1 MGCAM
6 RLIPLNAEKVKRFM
20 FNLLLRRL
28 LQAIPVLFG
37 ISIITFVLIY
47 YLPADPARMYAGP
60 SATVEVVARIRH
72 ELGLDLPF
80 WEQYGLYMKNVLSGD
95 LGFSYRKQTPVTDL
109 LISRIPYTLRLIA
122 GGIFVELLIGLP
134 VGLASAIGRGQWMDR
149 VGMFIALVG
158 ISAPPFWLGLLLLY
172 WFGYLIP
179 IFPLGGPGGLMHLVL
194 PSITAG
200 LGGAAWYARMMRS
213 SALDIL
219 SADYIRTARA
229 KGLPNIL
236 VIFRHVVPNALN
248 PIITMAGLDIPW
260 FIGGVV
266 LIERVFDWPGVGRLA
281 VEAIETVDVPLIL
294 GTVIFTALVVVL
306 SGILIDLAQAIADP
320 RIRHGR
326 Q

>member
-1 MGCAM
+1 M
-6 RLIPLNAEKVKRFM
+6 LT
-20 FNLLLRRL
+20 LLARRL
-28 LQAIPVLFG
+28 TQAIPVLLG

-60 SATVEVVARIRH
+60 SATVETVDRIRH

-80 WEQYGLYMKNVLSGD
+80 WEQYGLYMKNLLSGD

-109 LISRIPYTLRLIA
+109 LLSRIPYTLKLIF

-149 VGMFIALVG
+149 VGMFIALLG

-172 WFGYLIP
+172 WLGYLIP
-179 IFPLGGPGGLMHLVL
+179 IFPLGGPGGFMHLVL
-194 PSITAG
+194 PAFTAG

-213 SALDIL
+213 STLDIL
-219 SADYIRTARA
+219 STDYVRTARA

-236 VIFRHVVPNALN
+236 VILRHVVPNALN

-294 GTVIFTALVVVL
+294 GTVIFTALVVVV
-306 SGILIDLAQAIADP
+306 SGILIDLVQGIADP
-320 RIRHGR
+320 RIRHGNP
-326 Q
+326 